1 MIKKLSFFISIILFG
16 SVFGQNPQKDKEV
29 LQKQNADLKK
39 QISSLNTTLSQTK
52 KESKLS
58 IAYLNAVNQKLTLR
72 EKVYNNTQKE
82 KRYIEDDIYKRQL
95 EINKNNRELEVLRKN
110 YAEILVKAY
119 KTKGVQNK
127 VTFILSSKNMGEALT
142 RIEYLKRYSE
152 YQDKKAAEISNKA
165 NEIKKNI
172 ALKKRSVSEKDN
184 LLVSQKKDLAT
195 IEIERQQKQDLLN
208 EFKKNESKL
217 TAELRQKQTQ
227 QKELQ
232 RQIANIIAEEIRLAK
247 AKEEAEKKAEAERK
261 RLAEIAA
268 KKEKERIEAENRA
281 RIAAAEAERKR
292 AEAEA
297 RKAAELSAKRAE
309 EERKLVESNKTA
321 ERKAAAEKAS
331 REAAALAKEKADKLA
346 AAKANEDAI
355 NKKNEDAKEA
365 AEKKIM
371 KSYDVGS
378 TVGSN
383 FADNKGKITFPVEK
397 GSVTHRFGRQP
408 HPVFKNIVEDNIGIK
423 IAVSPGTKARCV
435 FPGVVSSIQA
445 INGTRTV
452 VVKHGSYFTVY
463 SNLASTLVK
472 SGQQVSAG
480 TPIGEIGSDFDDSIT
495 LDFQVWKGT
504 DPVDPLG
511 WVSY

>member
-16 SVFGQNPQKDKEV
+16 SAFGQKDKEV

-39 QISSLNTTLSQTK
+39 QISSINASLNQTK
-52 KESKLS
+52 QESKLS
-58 IAYLNAVNQKLTLR
+58 IAYLNAVNQKLSLR

-82 KRYIEDDIYKRQL
+82 KRFIEDDIYKRQL

-127 VTFILSSKNMGEALT
+127 VTFILSSKNMGEALN

-172 ALKKRSVSEKDN
+172 TLKKRSISEKDN
-184 LLVSQKKDLAT
+184 LLLSQKKDLAT
-195 IEIERQQKQDLLN
+195 IEAEKIQKQQLLD
-208 EFKKNESKL
+208 EFKKNEVKL

-227 QKELQ
+227 SKELE
-232 RQIANIIAEEIRLAK
+232 RQIRNIIAEEIRIAK
-247 AKEEAEKKAEAERK
+247 AKEEAERKAEAERK

-268 KKEKERIEAENRA
+268 KRERDRIEAENRA
-281 RIAAAEAERKR
+281 KLAAAEAERKR
-292 AEAEA
+292 AENEA
-297 RKAAELSAKRAE
+297 KKASDLAIKKAE
-309 EERKLVESNKTA
+309 EERKVAESNKAA
-321 ERKAAAEKAS
+321 EKKEAAEKAT
-331 REAAALAKEKADKLA
+331 RDAAERSKAANDKLA
-346 AAKANEDAI
+346 AAKANEAAV
-355 NKKNEDAKEA
+355 NKNNDDAKDA
-365 AEKKIM
+365 AEKKVM
-371 KSYDVGS
+371 KSYGVGS

-383 FADNKGKITFPVEK
+383 FADNKGRIGFPVEK
-397 GSVTHRFGRQP
+397 GTVTHRFGRQP
-408 HPVFKNIVEDNIGIK
+408 HPVFKNIVEENIGIK
-423 IAVSPGTKARCV
+423 ISVAKGTKARCV

-445 INGTRTV
+445 INGSRTV

-463 SNLASTLVK
+463 SNLANTLVK
-472 SGQQVSAG
+472 ANQQVSAG
-480 TPIGEIGSDFDDSIT
+480 TLIGEVGSDFDESIT
-495 LDFQVWKGT
+495 LDFQIWNGT
-504 DPVDPLG
+504 NPVDPLG